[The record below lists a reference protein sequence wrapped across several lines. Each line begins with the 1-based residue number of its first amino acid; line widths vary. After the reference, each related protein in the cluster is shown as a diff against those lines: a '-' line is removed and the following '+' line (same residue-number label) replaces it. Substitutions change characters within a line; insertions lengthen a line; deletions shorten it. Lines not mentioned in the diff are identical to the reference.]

1 MLSQNVPHE
10 SNFYN
15 SISGLEE
22 TFLVAQTETWC
33 EWFGKIFI
41 LKCSFTFLK
50 QPTSTCL
57 NSTIEPLVKDVKY
70 FQR

>member
-1 MLSQNVPHE
+1 MLSQNVSHE

-15 SISGLEE
+15 SISDLEK
-22 TFLVAQTETWC
+22 TFLNTQTETLR
-33 EWFGKIFI
+33 ESFGKIFI

-50 QPTSTCL
+50 QLTSTCL